1 MQNVLFQIPSSC
13 CLTHPAFDQFV
24 GLVAALLKHF
34 FADNEEPN
42 FFRGEDVEVVE
53 EDVAKLLGSLTL
65 SRVAGGLK
73 YLIHT
78 SPGEGPEVLQVRL
91 LPCFELLSLVHQGD
105 GDALL
110 DKNGMPKNLVR

>member
-1 MQNVLFQIPSSC
+1 MQNVLFQISLSSC
-13 CLTHPAFDQFV
+13 KTHPFFYQFV

-42 FFRGEDVEVVE
+42 FFRGEEVEVVE

-91 LPCFELLSLVHQGD
+91 LP
-105 GDALL
+105 
-110 DKNGMPKNLVR
+110 R

>member
-1 MQNVLFQIPSSC
+1 M
-13 CLTHPAFDQFV
+13 
-24 GLVAALLKHF
+24 AALLKHF

-42 FFRGEDVEVVE
+42 FFRGEEVEVVE

-78 SPGEGPEVLQVRL
+78 SPGEFASGAQSGRSGRKRSP
-91 LPCFELLSLVHQGD
+91 G
-105 GDALL
+105 
-110 DKNGMPKNLVR
+110 

>member
-1 MQNVLFQIPSSC
+1 MQNVLLQISLISC
-13 CLTHPAFDQFV
+13 QTHPVFDQFV

-34 FADNEEPN
+34 FADNEEHN
-42 FFRGEDVEVVE
+42 FFRGDEVEVVE

-78 SPGEGPEVLQVRL
+78 SPGEGPEVMQVRL
-91 LPCFELLSLVHQGD
+91 LPC
-105 GDALL
+105 
-110 DKNGMPKNLVR
+110 